1 MASVEKFMLV
11 FTKKGKVVGRQRNF
25 LSYNDAQRAY
35 RDMDSVIPLDVS
47 VKIESQPTA
56 KTKPKMNKGGVVK
69 SRLKV
74 KSNRQVKKK

>member
-11 FTKKGKVVGRQRNF
+11 FRRKGKIVGKQRNF
-25 LSYNDAQRAY
+25 LSYNDAQKAY
-35 RDMDSVIPLDVS
+35 RDMDNIIPLDVS
-47 VKIESQPTA
+47 VKIESQT

-69 SRLKV
+69 SRSKV